1 MEISIGEIILD
12 EEIKLGNIEL
22 DVVKEYPY
30 LENLE
35 ITPTAGQ
42 QIFTHPDSYGYNEVK
57 VDAINLQDKSVTP
70 TQAQQIIFADIGYS
84 GLNNVKIEAAT
95 SDIDSNIQ
103 SYNIK
108 KDITILGVTGNVIE
122 LNGEERTATPTKD
135 TQVITPSTDKNA
147 ITKMTVNPIP
157 DEYIIPSG
165 EINISQNGTY
175 DVTDKASAN
184 VNIPEKVLG
193 TKTITSNGTY
203 KAVDDNLDGYS
214 QVNVET
220 SGVNIWD
227 YFIKQVPS
235 NQGQYIYYIK
245 KLPVVDT
252 SNLRTAKY
260 MFSGFMNLQE
270 VPFID
275 TSKVTTMSYM
285 FSNCSKLTEVPLL
298 DTSSVTD
305 MSSMFSNCSE
315 LKTIPLFNTSNVTT
329 MYGTFS
335 GCAVIDNLPLLDTS
349 KVTRMNDT
357 FKRCYD
363 LKKIPEINTQNVT
376 SFNST
381 FYDCTSLYEIPA
393 LNASKVTDVNQ
404 MFIICKKLKD
414 FGGLINLG
422 EAYNTRQS
430 ANISSYKLT
439 LDDSPELTHDSLMNV
454 INNLY
459 DIKTKGCNPQGLVLG
474 STNMAKLTSEEIAI
488 ATNKGWII
496 S

>member
-1 MEISIGEIILD
+1 MFKLKIINKPKM
-12 EEIKLGNIEL
+12 IKMKCNIEFP
-22 DVVKEYPY
+22 DVVLANLQEKET
-30 LENLE
+30 
-35 ITPTAGQ
+35 TPTKE
-42 QIFTHPDSYGYNEVK
+42 I
-57 VDAINLQDKSVTP
+57 
-70 TQAQQIIFADIGYS
+70 QQIIADKQYD
-84 GLNNVKIEAAT
+84 GLSKV
-95 SDIDSNIQ
+95 
-103 SYNIK
+103 
-108 KDITILGVTGNVIE
+108 VV
-122 LNGEERTATPTKD
+122 
-135 TQVITPSTDKNA
+135 NA
-147 ITKMTVNPIP
+147 IP

-193 TKTITSNGTY
+193 TKTIISNGTY

-214 QVNVET
+214 EVEVKT

-227 YFIKQVPS
+227 YFIEQVPS

-252 SNLRTAKY
+252 SNLRTAKN
-260 MFSGFMNLQE
+260 MFNGFMNLQE
-270 VPFID
+270 VPHID

-305 MSSMFSNCSE
+305 MSSMFNNCTQ

-329 MYGTFS
+329 MYGMFY
-335 GCAVIDNLPLLDTS
+335 GCSAIDNLPLLDTS

-376 SFNST
+376 SYNST
-381 FYDCTSLYEIPA
+381 FYDCASLYEVPA

-404 MFIICKKLKD
+404 TFLLCRKLTN
-414 FGGLINLG
+414 FGGMLNLG
-422 EAYNTRQS
+422 EAYNTRQP
-430 ANISSYKLT
+430 ANIPSYKLT
-439 LDDSPELTHDSLMNV
+439 FDDSPELTHDSLMNI

-474 STNMAKLTSEEIAI
+474 GTNLAKLTSEEIAI
-488 ATNKGWII
+488 ATNKGFNV

>member
-1 MEISIGEIILD
+1 MISAKGSLTGLLNSKQELNG
-12 EEIKLGNIEL
+12 KLNKAVEYINPITQE
-22 DVVKEYPY
+22 KE
-30 LENLE
+30 
-35 ITPTAGQ
+35 
-42 QIFTHPDSYGYNEVK
+42 
-57 VDAINLQDKSVTP
+57 VTP
-70 TQAQQIIFADIGYS
+70 TKEVQNVEPDKDYT
-84 GLNNVKIEAAT
+84 GLSNVK
-95 SDIDSNIQ
+95 
-103 SYNIK
+103 
-108 KDITILGVTGNVIE
+108 
-122 LNGEERTATPTKD
+122 
-135 TQVITPSTDKNA
+135 
-147 ITKMTVNPIP
+147 VNPIP

-165 EINISQNGTY
+165 EININSNGTY

-193 TKTITSNGTY
+193 TKTIISNGTY
-203 KAVDDNLDGYS
+203 KATDDNLDGYS
-214 QVNVET
+214 EVKVET

-252 SNLRTAKY
+252 SNLRTAKN
-260 MFSGFMNLQE
+260 MFNGFMNLQE
-270 VPFID
+270 VPPID

-305 MSSMFSNCSE
+305 MSSMFNNCNQ
-315 LKTIPLFNTSNVTT
+315 LTTIPLFNTSNVTT
-329 MYGTFS
+329 MYGMFY
-335 GCAVIDNLPLLDTS
+335 GCNAIDNLPLLNTS

-381 FYDCTSLYEIPA
+381 FYDCASLYEIPA

-404 MFIICKKLKD
+404 TFLLCRKLTN
-414 FGGLINLG
+414 FGGMLNLG
-422 EAYNTRQS
+422 EAYNTRQP
-430 ANISSYKLT
+430 ANIPSYKLT
-439 LDDSPELTHDSLMNV
+439 LDDSPELTHDSLMNI

-459 DIKTKGCNPQGLVLG
+459 DIKTKGCNPQGLILG
-474 STNMAKLTSEEIAI
+474 GTNLGKLTSEEIAI
-488 ATNKGWII
+488 ATNKGFNV

>member
-1 MEISIGEIILD
+1 MF
-12 EEIKLGNIEL
+12 KLKLINKPKMMKL
-22 DVVKEYPY
+22 KCNFTFPNVV
-30 LENLE
+30 L
-35 ITPTAGQ
+35 A
-42 QIFTHPDSYGYNEVK
+42 
-57 VDAINLQDKSVTP
+57 NLQEK
-70 TQAQQIIFADIGYS
+70 
-84 GLNNVKIEAAT
+84 E
-95 SDIDSNIQ
+95 
-103 SYNIK
+103 
-108 KDITILGVTGNVIE
+108 
-122 LNGEERTATPTKD
+122 ATPTKEMQQIIAD
-135 TQVITPSTDKNA
+135 QQYDGLSKVVVNA
-147 ITKMTVNPIP
+147 IP

-193 TKTITSNGTY
+193 TKTISSNGTY

-214 QVNVET
+214 EVEVET

-252 SNLRTAKY
+252 SNLRTAKN

-270 VPFID
+270 VPPID

-285 FSNCSKLTEVPLL
+285 FSSCSKLTEVPLL

-305 MSSMFSNCSE
+305 MNDMFSGCSE
-315 LKTIPLFNTSNVTT
+315 LTTIPLFNTSKVTS
-329 MYGTFS
+329 MNRMFS
-335 GCAVIDNLPLLDTS
+335 KCSVIDNLPLLDTS
-349 KVTRMNDT
+349 SVTQMNYT
-357 FKRCYD
+357 FNRCVS
-363 LKKIPEINTQNVT
+363 LKKIPELNTQNVT
-376 SFNST
+376 NFNST
-381 FYDCTSLYEIPA
+381 FYNCASLYEVPA

-404 MFIICKKLKD
+404 MFIICRKLTN
-414 FGGLINLG
+414 FGGMLNLG
-422 EAYNTRQS
+422 EAYNTRQP
-430 ANISSYKLT
+430 ANISNYKLV
-439 LDDSPELTHDSLMNV
+439 LNDSPELTHDSLMNI

-474 STNMAKLTSEEIAI
+474 GTNLGKLTSEEIAI
-488 ATNKGWII
+488 ATNKGWNV

>member
-1 MEISIGEIILD
+1 MINAKGSLTGLLNSKQ
-12 EEIKLGNIEL
+12 KLNGKLNKAVEYINPITQE
-22 DVVKEYPY
+22 KE
-30 LENLE
+30 
-35 ITPTAGQ
+35 
-42 QIFTHPDSYGYNEVK
+42 
-57 VDAINLQDKSVTP
+57 VTP
-70 TQAQQIIFADIGYS
+70 TKEVQNVEPDKDYT
-84 GLNNVKIEAAT
+84 GLSKVK
-95 SDIDSNIQ
+95 
-103 SYNIK
+103 
-108 KDITILGVTGNVIE
+108 
-122 LNGEERTATPTKD
+122 
-135 TQVITPSTDKNA
+135 
-147 ITKMTVNPIP
+147 VNPIP
-157 DEYIIPSG
+157 EEYIIPTG
-165 EINISQNGTY
+165 EVEFTQNGTY

-193 TKTITSNGTY
+193 TKSITSNGTY

-214 QVNVET
+214 EVKVET
-220 SGVNIWD
+220 SGVDIWD
-227 YFIKQVPS
+227 YFIKEVPS
-235 NQGQYIYYIK
+235 NQGEVIYYIK

-252 SNLRTAKY
+252 SNLRTASY

-270 VPFID
+270 VPLID
-275 TSKVTTMSYM
+275 TSKVTTMTYM

-305 MSSMFSNCSE
+305 MSSMFNNCNQ

-381 FYDCTSLYEIPA
+381 FYNCASLYEIPA
-393 LNASKVTDVNQ
+393 LNASKATNVSQ

-422 EAYNTRQS
+422 EAYTTTQP
-430 ANISSYKLT
+430 ANISSYKLV
-439 LDDSPELTHDSLMNV
+439 LYDSPELTHDSLMNV

-474 STNMAKLTSEEIAI
+474 SINLNKLTSEEIAI
-488 ATNKGWII
+488 ATNKGFNV

>member
-1 MEISIGEIILD
+1 MFKLKIINKPKM
-12 EEIKLGNIEL
+12 IKMKCNIEFP
-22 DVVKEYPY
+22 DVV
-30 LENLE
+30 L
-35 ITPTAGQ
+35 A
-42 QIFTHPDSYGYNEVK
+42 
-57 VDAINLQDKSVTP
+57 NLQEK
-70 TQAQQIIFADIGYS
+70 
-84 GLNNVKIEAAT
+84 E
-95 SDIDSNIQ
+95 
-103 SYNIK
+103 
-108 KDITILGVTGNVIE
+108 
-122 LNGEERTATPTKD
+122 ATPTKEMQQIIAD
-135 TQVITPSTDKNA
+135 QQYDGLSKVVVNA
-147 ITKMTVNPIP
+147 IP

-193 TKTITSNGTY
+193 TKTISSNGTY

-214 QVNVET
+214 EVEVET

-227 YFIKQVPS
+227 YFIKEVPS

-252 SNLRTAKY
+252 SNLRTAKN

-270 VPFID
+270 VPLID
-275 TSKVTTMSYM
+275 TSKVTNMSYM

-305 MSSMFSNCSE
+305 MSYMFNKCSQ

-335 GCAVIDNLPLLDTS
+335 GCDVIDNLPLLDTS
-349 KVTRMNDT
+349 KVTKMNDT

-381 FYDCTSLYEIPA
+381 FYDCASLYEIPA

-414 FGGLINLG
+414 FGGMLNLG
-422 EAYNTRQS
+422 EAYNTRQP

-439 LDDSPELTHDSLMNV
+439 LNDSPELTHDSLMNV

-459 DIKTKGCNPQGLVLG
+459 DIKTKGCNVQGLVLG
-474 STNMAKLTSEEIAI
+474 ITNLNKLTSEEIAI
-488 ATNKGWII
+488 ATNKGWNV

>member
-1 MEISIGEIILD
+1 MFKLKIINKPKM
-12 EEIKLGNIEL
+12 IKMKCNIEFP
-22 DVVKEYPY
+22 DVV
-30 LENLE
+30 L
-35 ITPTAGQ
+35 A
-42 QIFTHPDSYGYNEVK
+42 
-57 VDAINLQDKSVTP
+57 NLQEK
-70 TQAQQIIFADIGYS
+70 
-84 GLNNVKIEAAT
+84 E
-95 SDIDSNIQ
+95 
-103 SYNIK
+103 
-108 KDITILGVTGNVIE
+108 
-122 LNGEERTATPTKD
+122 ATPTKEMQQIIAD
-135 TQVITPSTDKNA
+135 QQYDGLSKVVVNA
-147 ITKMTVNPIP
+147 IP

-193 TKTITSNGTY
+193 TKTIISNGIY

-214 QVNVET
+214 EVTVET

-235 NQGQYIYYIK
+235 NQGQFIYYIK

-252 SNLRTAKY
+252 SNLRTAEY

-270 VPFID
+270 VPLID
-275 TSKVTTMSYM
+275 TSKVTNMRYM
-285 FSNCSKLTEVPLL
+285 FSNCSSITEVPLL

-305 MSSMFSNCSE
+305 MTSMFNNCNQ
-315 LKTIPLFNTSNVTT
+315 LTTIPLFNTSNVTT
-329 MYGTFS
+329 MYGMFS
-335 GCAVIDNLPLLDTS
+335 GCSVIDNLPLLDTS

-381 FYDCTSLYEIPA
+381 FYDCASLYEIPA

-404 MFIICKKLKD
+404 TFLLCKKLTN
-414 FGGLINLG
+414 FGGMLNLG
-422 EAYNTRQS
+422 EAYNTRQP

-474 STNMAKLTSEEIAI
+474 STNLTKLTSEEIAI
-488 ATNKGWII
+488 ATNKGFNV

>member
-1 MEISIGEIILD
+1 MFKLKIIDKPKMFKLKCDFEFPQIPLD
-12 EEIKLGNIEL
+12 
-22 DVVKEYPY
+22 
-30 LENLE
+30 
-35 ITPTAGQ
+35 
-42 QIFTHPDSYGYNEVK
+42 
-57 VDAINLQDKSVTP
+57 NLQEK
-70 TQAQQIIFADIGYS
+70 
-84 GLNNVKIEAAT
+84 E
-95 SDIDSNIQ
+95 
-103 SYNIK
+103 
-108 KDITILGVTGNVIE
+108 
-122 LNGEERTATPTKD
+122 ATPTKEMQQIIAD
-135 TQVITPSTDKNA
+135 QQYDGLSKVVVNA
-147 ITKMTVNPIP
+147 IP

-184 VNIPEKVLG
+184 VNISEKVLG
-193 TKTITSNGTY
+193 TKTIISNGIY

-214 QVNVET
+214 EVEVKT

-227 YFIKQVPS
+227 YFIEQPPS
-235 NQGQYIYYIK
+235 NQGQFIYYIK

-252 SNLRTAKY
+252 SNLRTASY

-270 VPFID
+270 VPFIN
-275 TSKVTTMSYM
+275 TSKVTNMSYM

-298 DTSSVTD
+298 DTSLVTD
-305 MSSMFSNCSE
+305 MTSMFNNCSQ

-329 MYGTFS
+329 MYGMFS

-349 KVTRMNDT
+349 KVTSMNST
-357 FKRCYD
+357 FKRCHE

-376 SFNST
+376 SFNSM
-381 FYDCTSLYEIPA
+381 FYNCSTLYELPA
-393 LNASKVTDVNQ
+393 LNASKATDMNQ
-404 MFIICKKLKD
+404 TFLLCRKLTN
-414 FGGLINLG
+414 FGGMLNLG
-422 EAYNTRQS
+422 EAYSTSYPANRQS
-430 ANISSYKLT
+430 CKLT

-488 ATNKGWII
+488 ATNKGFNV